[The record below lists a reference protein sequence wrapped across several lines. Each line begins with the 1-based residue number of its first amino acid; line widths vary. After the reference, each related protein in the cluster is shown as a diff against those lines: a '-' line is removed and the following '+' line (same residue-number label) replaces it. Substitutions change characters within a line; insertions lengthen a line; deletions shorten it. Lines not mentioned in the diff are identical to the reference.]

1 MNDNLKILVGI
12 SIKMLYSEKVL
23 TSIKSMLQK
32 SPSPTET
39 LAKII
44 ATVFRQAV
52 ADAQKAGAQ
61 LNNQIVMKAL
71 TLTVK
76 KTAEIL
82 QKEGGVNGEKLQAL
96 SKTLLAVTAKFLTE
110 LTALPQGAASSQ
122 VGMAQQAAPG
132 TVAPP
137 SGVGQGQPM
146 EQAVAT
152 PQRPRGLINGAMG
165 GV

>member
-39 LAKII
+39 LSKII

-76 KTAEIL
+76 EVADMIRK
-82 QKEGGVNGEKLQAL
+82 NGNVQGKQLEVL
-96 SKTLLAVTAKFLTE
+96 SKTLLAVTTKVLTE
-110 LTALPQGAASSQ
+110 LTALPEGQRPQPGLVQAGASNQS
-122 VGMAQQAAPG
+122 
-132 TVAPP
+132 P
-137 SGVGQGQPM
+137 SGPNGSSSGGK
-146 EQAVAT
+146 
-152 PQRPRGLINGAMG
+152 PRGLISQAMG
-165 GV
+165 GM